1 MSIGW
6 RSNVREHGT
15 RTHATLDDRDSARAR
30 LNRRNGAVRLAV
42 LSPECHLG
50 TLLGSASTVT
60 AAFALRA
67 GEPASRWVLLLA
79 LATLVLQVLVV
90 TSFWAPSFFYQ
101 G

>member
-1 MSIGW
+1 M
-6 RSNVREHGT
+6 
-15 RTHATLDDRDSARAR
+15 
-30 LNRRNGAVRLAV
+30 
-42 LSPECHLG
+42 
-50 TLLGSASTVT
+50 T